1 MCKKLRASSPRYM
14 LSSKDSGEISL
25 HKEKGGKPGLK
36 VKTGDALTDWRRTGV
51 GQFPDQSAQAE
62 PVTQLHETCIN
73 TGTAVQLDSDAHTR
87 SQKLTCFCVD
97 DFHSD

>member
-1 MCKKLRASSPRYM
+1 MQKIAGFITLVHAVIERLRET
-14 LSSKDSGEISL
+14 GE
-25 HKEKGGKPGLK
+25 KPGLK
-36 VKTGDALTDWRRTGV
+36 VKTGDALTDWTIS
-51 GQFPDQSAQAE
+51 SAKAE

-97 DFHSD
+97 DFHCD